1 MAINPLFFRL
11 SDQYNPSYAGF
22 SQDMDASGQNIVRN
36 QFGNMVGTLVHEVAG
51 SGSGDEGDED
61 AGVFEDV
68 SLVVPAMDVL
78 DLVVPS
84 PLPSVVNELYKAFK
98 MLETNR

>member
-1 MAINPLFFRL
+1 VEDYLRNV
-11 SDQYNPSYAGF
+11 
-22 SQDMDASGQNIVRN
+22 VRDET
-36 QFGNMVGTLVHEVAG
+36 GNVVHEFAG

-78 DLVVPS
+78 DPAVRS

-98 MLETNR
+98 MLEAK